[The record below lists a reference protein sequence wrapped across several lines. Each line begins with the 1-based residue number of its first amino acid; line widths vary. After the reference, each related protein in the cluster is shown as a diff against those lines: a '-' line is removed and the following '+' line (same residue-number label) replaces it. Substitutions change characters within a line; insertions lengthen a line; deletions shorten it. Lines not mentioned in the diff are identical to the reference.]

1 LLIPE
6 AFLWSLAV
14 VSVCF
19 AVLWGIS
26 LVLRNASIID
36 AFWGPAFAVIAGV
49 IVWRAGLS
57 GPRAVLLTGM
67 VVLWALRLG
76 IYLGRRQFGHPE
88 DLRYAAFRAAD
99 GEHFWWRSFFKVFQL
114 QALLSWGLSL
124 PMQAALLAPSGT
136 FPGIWDVAGG
146 ICFIIGLLVETLA
159 DAQLAAFRRTRT
171 GPDEVMDRGLWRYSR
186 HPNYF
191 GETLL
196 WWGYGAVAM
205 AATGSWWVWLG
216 PAAMTFLLLQVSGVT
231 LLESG
236 LKARK
241 PAYAAYVAR
250 TSAFVPWFPKEGRG
264 A

>member
-1 LLIPE
+1 MVPE
-6 AFLWSLAV
+6 ACLWSLAV
-14 VSVCF
+14 ISSCF
-19 AVLWGIS
+19 AVLWGVS
-26 LVLRNASIID
+26 LVIRNASIID
-36 AFWGPAFAVIAGV
+36 AFWGPAFAVIACV
-49 IVWRAGLS
+49 VVWRAGWS
-57 GPRAVLLTGM
+57 GLRAVLLM
-67 VVLWALRLG
+67 VMIVLWALRLG

-88 DLRYAAFRAAD
+88 DLRYAAFRAAN
-99 GEHFWWRSFFKVFQL
+99 GETFWWRSFFKVFQL
-114 QALLSWGLSL
+114 QAFLAWGLSL
-124 PMQAALLAPSGT
+124 PIQAALLAPAGL
-136 FPGIWDVAGG
+136 FPGRWDVAGG
-146 ICFIIGLLVETLA
+146 VCFGVGLLWEVLA

-171 GPDEVMDRGLWRYSR
+171 SSDEVLDRGLWRYSR

-191 GETLL
+191 GESLL

-216 PAAMTFLLLQVSGVT
+216 PAAMTLLLLRVSGVT

-250 TSAFVPWFPKEGRG
+250 TSAFVPWFPRDDRG